1 MLAKKPLNSLRPS
14 LNNPKAEDLFLKTA
28 LHLPACPWPSQLS
41 VILPLRKKAAKPD
54 RLEGE
59 KEATHTLN
67 TNGKAFN
74 FNAYNENNVHGKH

>member
-14 LNNPKAEDLFLKTA
+14 LNSPKAEDLFLKICTA
-28 LHLPACPWPSQLS
+28 LTCMSMAKP
-41 VILPLRKKAAKPD
+41 VICHFAFKEKAAKPD

-67 TNGKAFN
+67 INGKAFN
-74 FNAYNENNVHGKH
+74 FNAYNENNVLGKY